1 MINQTE
7 HLLICVAEE
16 CNEVAQR
23 VSKALR
29 FGLTEVQAGQ
39 DRTNA
44 ERIMDEFIDL
54 TVVLAML
61 AAAGHLNMD
70 PSNMEPKLKAKVA
83 KVEKYMTIAR
93 EQGMLS

>member
-1 MINQTE
+1 MINRAE

-39 DRTNA
+39 NRTNA
-44 ERIMDEFIDL
+44 ERIMDEFADL
-54 TVVLAML
+54 TTVLAML
-61 AAAGHLNMD
+61 AENDHLDFDTPNIETKM
-70 PSNMEPKLKAKVA
+70 KAKVA
-83 KVEKYMTIAR
+83 KIEKYMTIAR
-93 EQGMLS
+93 EQGTLS